1 MKESCFRRLRWKT
14 PWMFYGVF
22 GSIWG
27 IWCLVHQIWN
37 GFNLISTLMGL
48 VCLLGFGPIVLCC
61 LETVSIGEKEVAL
74 KLGSVVLRRIPVSPI
89 RTVTSV
95 SIGMAKGRGGRENV
109 VILSTK
115 RLDEMI
121 FTPSEH
127 PRESL
132 LTYYESKMRWYYLPG
147 EEGIWLQYTG
157 DEIAK
162 LFPNAEKY
170 ILKSEK
176 S

>member
-1 MKESCFRRLRWKT
+1 MKQLCFQRLRWNSA
-14 PWMFYGVF
+14 WMFYGGF

-27 IWCLVHQIWN
+27 LWCLIHQIWN
-37 GFNLISTLMGL
+37 GFNLISTLVGF

-61 LETVSIGEKEVAL
+61 LETVSIGEREVTL
-74 KLGSVVLRRIPVSPI
+74 KLGSIVLRRMPVGEV
-89 RTVTSV
+89 RTVTSA

-109 VILSTK
+109 VILSPK
-115 RLDEMI
+115 PLDEMI

-132 LTYYESKMRWYYLPG
+132 LAYYESKMKWYYLPVSD
-147 EEGIWLQYTG
+147 GIWFQYTG

-162 LFPNAEKY
+162 LFPNAENF
-170 ILKSEK
+170 ILKSE
-176 S
+176 